1 MTDGRSGR
9 SPNDIEAPK
18 AVAVLRL
25 RSLQRVENEANTRG
39 ANERPKSV
47 KAKQDNP
54 EVAKLLVY
62 IRISVNNSATSMATY
77 LGVEAPDIV
86 LRSVF
91 RKYDVD
97 NSGFLAHSEVRRL
110 LGEDLAMHKEEIE
123 AFSLLLDKDASHKV
137 SYDEFKAWMQS
148 PNRAG
153 LARDPTGSKYH
164 ILLKA
169 VEYFKQYDTDQSG
182 ALEGSE
188 FEKLMK
194 SMGVRDEAV
203 AGALNGLDRDHNG
216 KISFEEFL
224 KWLNWIP
231 MDDL

>member
-1 MTDGRSGR
+1 
-9 SPNDIEAPK
+9 
-18 AVAVLRL
+18 
-25 RSLQRVENEANTRG
+25 
-39 ANERPKSV
+39 
-47 KAKQDNP
+47 
-54 EVAKLLVY
+54 
-62 IRISVNNSATSMATY
+62 MATY

-97 NSGFLAHSEVRRL
+97 NSGFLAISEVRRL
-110 LGEDLAMHKEEIE
+110 LGEDLAMNKEEIE

-153 LARDPTGSKYH
+153 LARDPTGSKYN

-194 SMGVRDEAV
+194 SIGVRDEAV
-203 AGALNGLDRDHNG
+203 AAALNGLDRDHNG
-216 KISFEEFL
+216 KISFDEFL